1 MATGSGSTRRAQI
14 VLEAVRA
21 ARRRQM
27 ILDAVNSFYIYR
39 TDTNAVIARGVQG
52 YEAAKDKANELRKRL
67 DLKWDQ
73 VKFKAERNQSANSSA
88 GSYGTYRASTLGGT
102 PKGRMDYS
110 KNYNPSKRGR
120 FRGYYDKQGNYHD
133 LD

>member
-73 VKFKAERNQSANSSA
+73 VKFKAERNQSAKSSA

-110 KNYNPSKRGR
+110 RNYNPSKRGR